1 MPSITSHKQLV
12 AWQLCEELADAVF
25 ALLTKGPGGKDI
37 NFCDQLHRA
46 ADAPA
51 PVIAEGYGRKT
62 PKEFAHYLRIAVG
75 SLRETSNLLERGRT
89 RRFWPEGETKAAL
102 SLCWRALDITNKL
115 LAAKERQIEA
125 QAKNKPRRPRAKGPG
140 QT

>member
-12 AWQLCEELADAVF
+12 AWQLCEELADAVV
-25 ALLTKGPGGKDI
+25 ALLAKGPGSKDF

-75 SLRETSNLLERGRT
+75 SLRESSNLLERGRE
-89 RRFWPEGETKAAL
+89 RRFWPDGEIQATL

-115 LAAKERQIEA
+115 LAAKQRQIAA
-125 QAKNKPRRPRAKGPG
+125 QARKEAKASVR
-140 QT
+140 